1 MEKEMM
7 ELLEAIRTEQ
17 KKTLE
22 RLEQMQDDIGL
33 LRAEHKE
40 DRWTSLRVQQD
51 TSATRDAVK
60 IIKEDVRDI
69 KRKVD
74 VLYDW
79 VDSIDLKV
87 KDIDDRT
94 AG

>member
-1 MEKEMM
+1 MDK
-7 ELLEAIRTEQ
+7 ELLELLNAIRNEQ
-17 KKTLE
+17 QKVLE
-22 RLEQMQDDIGL
+22 RMEQMQDDIAL

-40 DRWTSLRVQQD
+40 DRWTSLQVQQD
-51 TSATRDAVK
+51 TSATKDTVK
-60 IIKEDVRDI
+60 IIKEDIRDI

-87 KDIDDRT
+87 KDIGDRT

>member
-1 MEKEMM
+1 MDK
-7 ELLEAIRTEQ
+7 ELLEMLESIRSEQ
-17 KKTLE
+17 RKTLE
-22 RLEQMQDDIGL
+22 RVEQMQDDIGL
-33 LRAEHKE
+33 LRAEQKE
-40 DRWTSLRVQQD
+40 DKWTSMKVQQD

-60 IIKEDVRDI
+60 IIKEDLRDI

-94 AG
+94 VG